1 MKFNP
6 NALAFW
12 GFCGI
17 VGYLIGEEH
26 GALVGT
32 AVGLG
37 ASVLATL
44 LFS

>member
-6 NALAFW
+6 NALALW
-12 GFCGI
+12 AFCGI

-37 ASVLATL
+37 VSVVITALG
-44 LFS
+44 